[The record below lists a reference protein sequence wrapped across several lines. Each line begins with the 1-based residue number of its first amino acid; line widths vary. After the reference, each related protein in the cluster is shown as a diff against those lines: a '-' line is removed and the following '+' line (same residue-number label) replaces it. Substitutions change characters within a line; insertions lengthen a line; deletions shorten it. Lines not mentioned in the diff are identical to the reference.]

1 MHSLDEEQ
9 QRRRLSAAAQ
19 RAAEEFL
26 PTVMRNPTK
35 MQKCVARIVAL
46 NCFTEG
52 ITDENAIELMFT
64 RGSCVRADACRVRD
78 ALRPVMGDFL
88 ALANARMAEVA

>member
-1 MHSLDEEQ
+1 MNPVEEDQ

-19 RAAEEFL
+19 SAVEEFL
-26 PTVMRNPTK
+26 PTVMRNPTT

-46 NCFTEG
+46 AAFTSG
-52 ITDENAIELMFT
+52 VTDD
-64 RGSCVRADACRVRD
+64 DATQRLFHRRSGVLSDARKVRD

-88 ALANARMAEVA
+88 TLAHARMAEVA